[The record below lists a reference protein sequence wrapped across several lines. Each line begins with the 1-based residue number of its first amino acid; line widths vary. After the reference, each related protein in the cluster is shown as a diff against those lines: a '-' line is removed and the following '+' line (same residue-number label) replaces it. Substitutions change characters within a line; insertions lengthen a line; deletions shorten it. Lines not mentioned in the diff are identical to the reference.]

1 MENYGYTK
9 TENAQNQQNNISYR
23 SEKKLPAALL
33 GLLVGWLA
41 LNKFYLG
48 YTKEGIIQLVLN
60 IVTCGVASIIP
71 FIEGILY
78 LFMSDKQFDDTY
90 VYGKKPWL

>member
-1 MENYGYTK
+1 MENYGYSK
-9 TENAQNQQNNISYR
+9 DSNPPLQNNIPYQS
-23 SEKKLPAALL
+23 KKKIPAALL

-60 IVTCGVASIIP
+60 IVTCGAASIIP

-78 LFMSDKQFDDTY
+78 LFMSDEQFDNTY
-90 VYGKKPWL
+90 VHHKKGWL

>member
-9 TENAQNQQNNISYR
+9 TENTASQQNDIPYR

-33 GLLVGWLA
+33 GILVGWLA

-60 IVTCGVASIIP
+60 IVTCGIASVIL

-78 LFMSDKQFDDTY
+78 LFMTDKQFDDTY
-90 VYGKKPWL
+90 VYGRKGWL